1 MRLLAVAAGTCAA
14 AYLLRKIVR
23 NRGGNTVVAVP
34 ELGLS
39 ILPESIESM
48 DAKQKPEKSPLRAFG
63 ENIVTRRIMGAVPFY
78 LGVAFLQMGVAKGPT
93 PISYACGLIVSFGFP
108 AMLWPT
114 DKGVRSR
121 SWFRAMTPLSIFRAL
136 MFNRHVYYEWIYV
149 HELNI
154 PRTTISYLHAAYC
167 IFMPWTQ
174 VVLNVRV
181 RAVDLA
187 ALPVTIPRSVVLPRS
202 PTHASCALYS

>member
-1 MRLLAVAAGTCAA
+1 MR
-14 AYLLRKIVR
+14 YSPSLRALVR
-23 NRGGNTVVAVP
+23 LPICSAKSSGGNTVVAVP

-48 DAKQKPEKSPLRAFG
+48 DAKQKRATALWR
-63 ENIVTRRIMGAVPFY
+63 NIVTRRIMGAVPFY
-78 LGVAFLQMGVAKGPT
+78 LGVVFLQMGVAKGPT

-121 SWFRAMTPLSIFRAL
+121 SWFRAMTPLSIFRAV
-136 MFNRHVYYEWIYV
+136 MFNRHVYYEWIS